1 MKTETAHEKI
11 NMSDRDL
18 KYTLSLVEEVKAIII
33 PESHTWIYESI
44 VKKIRETSSTESEP
58 QKLLKRIIS
67 DYQTEGQ
74 YNESLIAVWPDEA
87 RIGKENKRK
96 ENEILLFNISFIEE
110 VQNLLMFDQEL
121 TSGFFKVNLI
131 RKGLIELESV
141 KKLKENGI
149 KTRTILEHIKGNNIA
164 SHIIALFHHLGFLEY
179 IKRHY
184 HCKNNMDVAR
194 EILSWMNEGKSE
206 DTIEKPVRYYL
217 KNRKGDKEYD
227 NPLELAE
234 RAFPL

>member
-1 MKTETAHEKI
+1 
-11 NMSDRDL
+11 
-18 KYTLSLVEEVKAIII
+18 
-33 PESHTWIYESI
+33 
-44 VKKIRETSSTESEP
+44 
-58 QKLLKRIIS
+58 
-67 DYQTEGQ
+67 
-74 YNESLIAVWPDEA
+74 
-87 RIGKENKRK
+87 
-96 ENEILLFNISFIEE
+96 
-110 VQNLLMFDQEL
+110 MFDQEL

-149 KTRTILEHIKGNNIA
+149 KTRAILEHIKENNVA

-194 EILSWMNEGKSE
+194 EILSWMNEGKSP

-217 KNRKGDKEYD
+217 NNRKGDKQFD
-227 NPLELAE
+227 NPIELAQI
-234 RAFPL
+234 AFPL

>member
-1 MKTETAHEKI
+1 MTTETAHVKI
-11 NMSDRDL
+11 HMSDRDL
-18 KYTLSLVEEVKAIII
+18 KYTLRLVEEVRARLI
-33 PESHTWIYESI
+33 PENNTWIYDTI
-44 VKKIRETSSTESEP
+44 VQKIRETSSTESEP
-58 QKLLKRIIS
+58 QKLLNRIIS

-87 RIGKENKRK
+87 RIGKEHKRK
-96 ENEILLFNISFIEE
+96 ENEILLFKISFIEE

-194 EILSWMNEGKSE
+194 ETLSWMNEGISP
-206 DTIEKPVRYYL
+206 DTIKKPVRYYL
-217 KNRKGDKEYD
+217 NNRKGDKQFDIPIES
-227 NPLELAE
+227 AQ